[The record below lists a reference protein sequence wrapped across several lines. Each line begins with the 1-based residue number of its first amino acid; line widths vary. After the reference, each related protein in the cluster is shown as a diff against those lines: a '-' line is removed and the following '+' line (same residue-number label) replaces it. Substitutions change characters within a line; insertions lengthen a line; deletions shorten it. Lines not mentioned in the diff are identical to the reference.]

1 MDTCGASFMEQL
13 QYVTCAAQDAALN
26 SCEVKVL
33 HSAAYVYLSK
43 HKKYLQLSVSVFLKK
58 KFLFLGSY

>member
-1 MDTCGASFMEQL
+1 MEQL